1 MKCSICGKEIANDSN
16 FCEFCGSPVEKNSEK
31 NKKARITL
39 GVILVSIVGLAFL
52 FIPHYNQTH
61 VVAAEE
67 AVDSTV
73 AESLEYVDLG
83 LPSGTLWKGANEDGL
98 CSSDEAMERYG
109 NMLPTK
115 EQFEELKTKCQ
126 WTWTGSE
133 CRVTGPN
140 GSFIVLP
147 AEGYSSSY
155 GDICNVGSYGYYWS
169 STADWDNKAWD
180 LFFNSENEDLSLSNS
195 SDAQS
200 VRLVKNE

>member
-1 MKCSICGKEIANDSN
+1 MKCPNCGENIANDSN

-83 LPSGTLWKGANEDGL
+83 LPSGTLWKNTNEEDL
-98 CSSDEAMERYG
+98 CTYDEAIGRYG

-115 EQFEELKTKCQ
+115 EQFEELIAKCQ

-133 CRVTGPN
+133 CRITGPN
-140 GSFIVLP
+140 GYSIVLP
-147 AEGYSSSY
+147 ALGYKSSY
-155 GDICNVGSYGYYWS
+155 GDTCNEGSYGYYWS
-169 STADWDNKAWD
+169 STTDWEDQAWD
-180 LFFNSENEDLSLSNS
+180 LYFNSEREDVSLSNYG
-195 SDAQS
+195 DAQS